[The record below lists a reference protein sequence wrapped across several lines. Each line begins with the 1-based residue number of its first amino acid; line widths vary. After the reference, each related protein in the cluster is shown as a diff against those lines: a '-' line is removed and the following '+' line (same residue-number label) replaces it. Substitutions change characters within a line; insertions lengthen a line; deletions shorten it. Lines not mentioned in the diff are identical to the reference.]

1 MKNKMETTI
10 DIAPARLGAFF
21 KGFVIIYGLTILSC
35 FLLNLVLHVA
45 PIGPWEGSKITEMYW
60 LDNVTWQLMAL
71 WWALLSIVS
80 GNWPF
85 QNIQNR
91 VVRGLITV
99 LVSWILGWFS
109 AKAIYWTG
117 LEADWVFPIIG
128 CIYFFIAFFSF
139 AGENWIVASLPPRRQ
154 FFILLILISFLT
166 YAITHSSIRWI
177 PAWWFPL
184 IEMGSATGLLAYWTR
199 GMHQPGKGFTQIG
212 ILFLVVMLLLWIS
225 SQLGLWSSTAAGVG
239 SFWTLGS
246 YSSPVWLLWFMVA
259 CSVSYGLLIQ
269 LHNWPFSCLSMPWGG
284 ILASLFCM
292 AAAWAVTAGML
303 ALIGNVFIDIN
314 EALTYGYMGVHWS
327 FVMAL
332 LFGYGMDRPYL
343 WKGQRTPGSWEDI
356 E

>member
-1 MKNKMETTI
+1 MKNNMETTI

-21 KGFVIIYGLTILSC
+21 KGFVVIYGLTILSC
-35 FLLNLVLHVA
+35 FLLNLVLHAA

-71 WWALLSIVS
+71 WWALLSVVS

-117 LEADWVFPIIG
+117 LGADWVFPIIG

-139 AGENWIVASLPPRRQ
+139 AGENWIVANLPPRRQ

-166 YAITHSSIRWI
+166 YAITHSSIRWV

-225 SQLGLWSSTAAGVG
+225 SQLGLWNSTAAGVG
-239 SFWTLGS
+239 SFWALGS
-246 YSSPVWLLWFMVA
+246 YSSPMWLLWFMVA

-269 LHNWPFSCLSMPWGG
+269 LHNWPFSRLSMPWGG

-292 AAAWAVTAGML
+292 AAAGAVTVGML
-303 ALIGNVFIDIN
+303 ALIGSVFIDIN

-327 FVMAL
+327 FVIAL

-356 E
+356 D